1 MDRKTSQERS
11 QLHRR
16 INEIITEFSPL
27 NNDLIIE
34 LEKLLNEFLSYDDTK
49 SVRHYLNLLHSK
61 NFDET
66 WSTVKIVCTEEAV
79 HAAKRI
85 CDYAEQ
91 LTNPKIHA
99 SYIVLFCL
107 IVGQFAEIEFLV
119 LATKINGIKDGEWL
133 GTETSLASAL
143 SALAN
148 GFQSLGFA
156 HEAYR
161 YSLRAV
167 SLMRKSDD
175 ISLKAGAVHTLA
187 IVAFEAG
194 DHQEA
199 EQWYYE
205 ALELAEKSNNSRRV
219 ALIKLNLAKLLYFF
233 RREYSKSLELI
244 HSAVEFFQ
252 EIKDF
257 NLTQDC
263 YLELGQIYTYLNNK
277 ELAFAYTN
285 KAVQIS
291 EEMRNPR
298 SIMYTLCN
306 LGFVYGHFKEYSGG
320 IFPLN
325 KVLEIAEETPNP
337 IFERKAYYLLYQI
350 YYALGNYQ
358 KGYCLLLHYAE
369 ITSVLRDEAT
379 ARSASRHKALF
390 EVEKAHYENQLLRI
404 KSQKLEQEIE
414 LKTKELTTL
423 ALQIAQKNEL
433 LNMLLNDLDKNL
445 GEIQN
450 IRDIR
455 SQIIS
460 NMNTERSWDLF
471 EKQFKLVHFDFIERL
486 SKTYPSLSPGELK
499 VCALMR
505 INLSSKEMSNLLCQS
520 ERSIETYRYRIRK
533 KFNLTPDKNLVS
545 FLSRL

>member
-1 MDRKTSQERS
+1 MDRKSSQVKSR
-11 QLHRR
+11 LHRR
-16 INEIITEFSPL
+16 VNDIITLFSPL
-27 NNDLIIE
+27 NNELIIE
-34 LEKLLNEFLSYDDTK
+34 LEELFGEFVSHGDAK
-49 SVRHYLNLLHSK
+49 SVRFYLNLLYAQHFNS
-61 NFDET
+61 T
-66 WSTVKIVCTEEAV
+66 WSTVHISLNKEGVL
-79 HAAKRI
+79 AAKRI
-85 CDYAEQ
+85 CEYAEE
-91 LTNPKIHA
+91 LTTPRVHS
-99 SYIVLFCL
+99 SYIVLYCL

-119 LATKINGIKDGEWL
+119 DATKINGIKEGEWY

-148 GFQSLGFA
+148 GFHSVGFA
-156 HEAYR
+156 YEAYR

-175 ISLKAGAVHTLA
+175 INLKSGAVHTLA
-187 IVAFEAG
+187 IVAYEAG
-194 DHQEA
+194 DYNEA
-199 EQWYYE
+199 ELWYYE
-205 ALELAEKSNNSRRV
+205 ALELAEKSGNSKRV
-219 ALIKLNLAKLLYFF
+219 ARIKLNLAKLLYFSKS
-233 RREYSKSLELI
+233 EYSKSLELI
-244 HSAVEFFQ
+244 QSAVIVFE
-252 EIKDF
+252 EIKDYD
-257 NLTQDC
+257 LLLDS
-263 YLELGQIYTYLNNK
+263 YIEIGQIYTYLNNK
-277 ELAFAYTN
+277 DLAFAYTL
-285 KAVQIS
+285 KAVRIAEDIKS
-291 EEMRNPR
+291 ER
-298 SIMYTLCN
+298 SLMYALCN
-306 LGFVYGHFKEYSGG
+306 LGFVYAFFKEYNYS

-325 KVLEIAEETPNP
+325 KVLEILEEVTSP

-350 YYALGNYQ
+350 YYALGDYQ
-358 KGYCLLLHYAE
+358 KAYCLLLHHAE
-369 ITSVLRDEAT
+369 ITNVLRDEAT
-379 ARSASRHKALF
+379 TQSASRHKALF
-390 EVEKAHYENQLLRI
+390 ELEKAHYENQLLRV

-433 LNMLLNDLDKNL
+433 LNMLLHDLDKNV
-445 GEIQN
+445 GAIQN
-450 IRDIR
+450 IQDIR

-486 SKTYPSLSPGELK
+486 SKTYPNLSPGELK

>member
-1 MDRKTSQERS
+1 MDRKTSQARS
-11 QLHRR
+11 RLHRR

-61 NFDET
+61 KFDGT
-66 WSTVKIVCTEEAV
+66 WSAVQIVCTEEGV
-79 HAAKRI
+79 QAAKRI

-91 LTNPKIHA
+91 LTSPNTHA

-107 IVGQFAEIEFLV
+107 LVGQFAEIEYLV
-119 LATKINGIKDGEWL
+119 LATKINGIKEGEWL
-133 GTETSLASAL
+133 GTETGLASAL

-148 GFQSLGFA
+148 GFHSLGFA

-167 SLMRKSDD
+167 SLMRKSID

-187 IVAFEAG
+187 IVAYEAG

-205 ALELAEKSNNSRRV
+205 ALELAEKSENLKRV
-219 ALIKLNLAKLLYFF
+219 ARIKLNLAKLLYFF
-233 RREYSKSLELI
+233 KGEYSKSLELI
-244 HSAVEFFQ
+244 HSAIIFF
-252 EIKDF
+252 EEVKDF
-257 NLTQDC
+257 DLLQDS
-263 YLELGQIYTYLNNK
+263 YIELGQIYTYLNDKN
-277 ELAFAYTN
+277 LAFAYTL
-285 KAVQIS
+285 KAVKLA
-291 EEMRNPR
+291 EEIKNQR
-298 SIMYTLCN
+298 STIYALCN
-306 LGFVYGHFKEYSGG
+306 LGFVYAHFKEYSDSL
-320 IFPLN
+320 FPLN
-325 KVLEIAEETPNP
+325 KVLEILEEVSSP
-337 IFERKAYYLLYQI
+337 IFERKTYYLLYQI
-350 YYALGNYQ
+350 HYALGNYQ
-358 KGYCLLLHYAE
+358 KGYCLLLHHAE